1 MMHRTLVHRTYF
13 RVKSR
18 VLHHVQFPADC
29 PPAEALLLTDEYV
42 AQQIGQQLSD
52 DKYKELLVLDVEGK
66 DKERFEEAEERR
78 KNPPVIMP
86 TLSEKKGK
94 GRGKKKSMF

>member
-1 MMHRTLVHRTYF
+1 MHRALVHRTYF

-18 VLHHVQFPADC
+18 VLHRVQFPAEC

-42 AQQIGQQLSD
+42 AQQIEEKLTD
-52 DKYKELLVLDVEGK
+52 EKYNEILVLDVEGK
-66 DKERFEEAEERR
+66 DKERFEQAEERR

-86 TLSEKKGK
+86 TLTEQKGK
-94 GRGKKKSMF
+94 GRGKKKSRF

>member
-1 MMHRTLVHRTYF
+1 M
-13 RVKSR
+13 
-18 VLHHVQFPADC
+18 
-29 PPAEALLLTDEYV
+29 LLTDEYV
-42 AQQIGQQLSD
+42 AQQIEEKLTD
-52 DKYKELLVLDVEGK
+52 EKYNEILVLDVEGK